1 MVLAQARPGP
11 VMEALAAIYE
21 IQDSRMYNQIEDDYP
36 ASQRAR
42 RFCKSAHTE

>member
-1 MVLAQARPGP
+1 MGAV
-11 VMEALAAIYE
+11 AAIYQ
-21 IQDSRMYNQIEDDYP
+21 IQDSRMHNQIEDDYP